1 MHSGGVL
8 CKRTGGPVY
17 TIVTFLD
24 PHTMVP
30 HALIFAHHCLEVY
43 TLYHCDI
50 SRSTHYGATCIDLCT
65 SLPRGIHEVYTRSP
79 RGLHE
84 VYTRSTRGL
93 HEVYITGHHCSFL
106 HRFHWC
112 MLKARQRLQRHL
124 LNEFPSTPG
133 LHEVY
138 KRST

>member
-8 CKRTGGPVY
+8 CKRTGGPMY

-43 TLYHCDI
+43 T
-50 SRSTHYGATCIDLCT
+50 R
-65 SLPRGIHEVYTRSP
+65 YTRGS
-79 RGLHE
+79 HE

-93 HEVYITGHHCSFL
+93 HHWPPLQLPAQIPLVYVEGQTEASATSSERI
-106 HRFHWC
+106 
-112 MLKARQRLQRHL
+112 
-124 LNEFPSTPG
+124 P
-133 LHEVY
+133 VY
-138 KRST
+138 TRSA